1 MGASHPILESPADWA
16 AAVAA
21 LPAGGPLP
29 VRTVLVPAERH
40 AHSLRRALVRSGRAA
55 VLAGTRFVG
64 PATLA
69 REVLG
74 AAGRELVP
82 GEESLRPARLL
93 ALLDED
99 LPLEHFD
106 LDLLRATP
114 GWPEAFAL
122 AIGDLEGAGLSPDRL
137 PAWTPQWRDLALLWR
152 RLDEAAGAS
161 ATAARVYSEA
171 AALLERGASLEAGPV
186 LAAVSGRETAA
197 QARFVRSVP
206 GVAIALLAARPLRDR
221 QLDRIGALYGAAARE
236 ALASA
241 PLPDGVATERDLLA
255 RFLFAGPEAVADP
268 DRPRSTGPDGT
279 VELSEHAGVEDEV
292 EAAAEW
298 VAREVLE
305 RRTPLEEV
313 AILLPVQDPLASL
326 VASRVARLP
335 WKEGALPVHVA
346 GGLPASAS
354 AGGTR
359 ALALVRALS
368 SFLPA
373 DSMAG
378 LLPALRASLGDR
390 MHLGHSEASSLAWS
404 LGTVGGNAAHPEG
417 ALSWSGRA
425 AAREARLEEEVA
437 RLARDPAAEEREA
450 WSLRPALEALRAAR
464 PALDAL
470 VAVARLVVEERPL
483 SAIAPALLAFLEE
496 WLLDPGRGT
505 PIRAL
510 LAGAL
515 EGARA
520 DALASRIR
528 GTAALGLVEELLLGL
543 RVATSRFGEPAVY
556 VGTIGGAAGLEF
568 QAVRV
573 LGLGEG
579 SLPSPARE
587 DPVLPDRMRTEVHPL
602 AVPVSADRALG
613 QLQAFDRAVRGAARS
628 VGLSA
633 PRSDLERSEREVS
646 SLLIEAGAALG
657 RPDPVKRSTIPDLS
671 SLART
676 SLGPARAAAAA
687 FRDAHP
693 ITAAQWLDRAA
704 ARGEVPTVWR
714 RGTHL
719 DLARILDL
727 RAPAGLGPADGVLGE
742 GGPFPPMPGIAPE
755 RPISASALET
765 LLGCPLAFLYQ
776 RVLRWDEPGGAP
788 PLRELDPLS
797 YGGLFHEVMERFY
810 REHGAPF
817 VAREKALGHW
827 RKVAR
832 EAGRRQPLGAARELP
847 ARRRRHPGEGARAA
861 APGRGELPR
870 VRLAP
875 ARSPASSASSARS
888 ARPTRW
894 RSTRRAFPSTCAAT
908 SIGSTWRGTTRS
920 CATSRRG
927 ATTSAWATRRARRPC
942 RDVQLGLYGLVAR
955 RLAGEWGIPR
965 ELQVAYAYARSGE
978 ERAFRGDYARLEKAA
993 KGWLALSAR
1002 LLAERSFPP
1011 TPVAEDCALCPF
1023 HPVCGVEVPA
1033 RSAAYDV
1040 KAKGA
1045 VAEFLALKKGDA

>member
-1 MGASHPILESPADWA
+1 VGASHAILQSPADWA

-40 AHSLRRALVRSGRAA
+40 AHSLRRTLLRSGQAA

-114 GWPEAFAL
+114 GWPEAFAS

-171 AALLERGASLEAGPV
+171 AALLERGARLEAGTV

-197 QARFVRSVP
+197 QARFVRSLP

-241 PLPDGVATERDLLA
+241 PLPEGVATERDLLA
-255 RFLFAGPEAVADP
+255 RFLFAGPEVLADP
-268 DRPRSTGPDGT
+268 DRPRSGGPDGT

-292 EAAAEW
+292 AAAAEW
-298 VAREVLE
+298 VARQVLE

-326 VASRVARLP
+326 VASRLARIP
-335 WKEGALPVHVA
+335 WKDGALPVHVA

-373 DSMAG
+373 EAMAG

-390 MHLGHSEASSLAWS
+390 KHLGHSEASSLAWS

-450 WSLRPALEALRAAR
+450 WTLRPALEALRAAR

-543 RVATSRFGEPAVY
+543 RVATSRFGDPAVY

-579 SLPSPARE
+579 SLPSPGRE

-613 QLQAFDRAVRGAARS
+613 QLHAFDRAVRGAARS

-693 ITAAQWLDRAA
+693 LTAAQWLDRAA
-704 ARGEVPTVWR
+704 ACGEVPTGWR

-719 DLARILDL
+719 DLTRILDL

-742 GGPFPPMPGIAPE
+742 GDPFPPMPGIAPE

-765 LLGCPLAFLYQ
+765 LLGCPLAFLY
-776 RVLRWDEPGGAP
+776 RRILRWDEPGGAP

-797 YGGLFHEVMERFY
+797 YGSLFHEVMERFY
-810 REHGAPF
+810 RENGAAF

-832 EAGRRQPLGAARELP
+832 EVADVGLSALLASYPLVGGGIREKERGRLLRDVERFLEYDWHLPLSRFVGVERPFGTPDPVALDAEGLP
-847 ARRRRHPGEGARAA
+847 LHVRGYVDRIDEEGDHALLRDLKT
-861 APGRGELPR
+861 GRDHLR
-870 VRLAP
+870 VGDEEG
-875 ARSPASSASSARS
+875 
-888 ARPTRW
+888 PT
-894 RSTRRAFPSTCAAT
+894 PV
-908 SIGSTWRGTTRS
+908 
-920 CATSRRG
+920 
-927 ATTSAWATRRARRPC
+927 

-965 ELQVAYAYARSGE
+965 KLQVAYAYARSGE
-978 ERAFRGDYARLEKAA
+978 ERAFRDDYGKLEKAA

-1040 KAKGA
+1040 KAMGA